1 MRHESYIRSC
11 LIRINL
17 YIGVVIDATN
27 FDVTRFEANAA
38 AAARLLKAM
47 ANEKRLMLLCQ
58 LTGGERSVGELQ
70 PLVGLSQSALSQHLA
85 VLRTDGLVATRRTGQ
100 TIYYRISN
108 QPAAQLMSVLAAIFC
123 PDDVEKV
130 DD

>member
-1 MRHESYIRSC
+1 MENSTLDLEKMHI
-11 LIRINL
+11 
-17 YIGVVIDATN
+17 
-27 FDVTRFEANAA
+27 AA
-38 AAARLLKAM
+38 EKACRLMKVLS
-47 ANEKRLMLLCQ
+47 NRDRLMLLCQ